1 VRWWRPVG
9 TGPRRH
15 GRQWRTVGGA
25 AARARTAV
33 FRGRP
38 SHVPAAARRR
48 GATRPTVARG
58 QMSQWLE
65 VAARQR
71 GATWPVVVCNQ
82 GGGGAGD
89 GWRCVRRVRARDGRW
104 WCRAQ
109 VEEAVWRWLG
119 HEWRVRVSGP
129 ARRGSCEFNYF

>member
-1 VRWWRPVG
+1 MILIRTNHSWLRVG
-9 TGPRRH
+9 RH
-15 GRQWRTVGGA
+15 KCRALVEAGRDRSEE
-25 AARARTAV
+25 ARTAV
-33 FRGRP
+33 AQSGGQ
-38 SHVPAAARRR
+38 SAD
-48 GATRPTVARG
+48 GGLQVARG

-65 VAARQR
+65 AAARQR